1 MYINFWYAMEESKN
15 LTAEEPIKIRRLN
28 QDFALWRDS
37 EGKAHCVHD
46 VCVHRGGSLGKGKI
60 YDNCVQCPYHGWRF
74 NGQGDCEYIPSLG
87 KDNQKIPQR
96 AKVDAYPTQEIDG
109 VIFAF
114 LGDLPEEERPPLMH
128 AGRNFEGMEYDPK
141 KWRFTAMGWDVE
153 SNYERC
159 VENGIDPSHNEF
171 VHPSH
176 GHGAQNLDEYS
187 VPSYDVKH
195 HEWGQGFW
203 VDFNARAPREG
214 SVVSQ
219 SGSEGGKLKVGTGHN
234 GPNSVYTYIHI
245 TSENWAHQYLYET
258 PVNSKL
264 TRAINVSMVNF
275 VDDDTPDED
284 INAMN
289 EYIASQDVV
298 VLNEIEP
305 KVTPSSAKLEVM
317 TPSDKCVVEY
327 RRWLKKWDQ
336 KGWRI
341 DHKKVEAELGE
352 VVYAIPSPRRRTEK
366 GWVFPTVPLIPGTE
380 DEAAE

>member
-1 MYINFWYAMEESKN
+1 M
-15 LTAEEPIKIRRLN
+15 
-28 QDFALWRDS
+28 
-37 EGKAHCVHD
+37 
-46 VCVHRGGSLGKGKI
+46 
-60 YDNCVQCPYHGWRF
+60 
-74 NGQGDCEYIPSLG
+74 
-87 KDNQKIPQR
+87 
-96 AKVDAYPTQEIDG
+96 
-109 VIFAF
+109 
-114 LGDLPEEERPPLMH
+114 
-128 AGRNFEGMEYDPK
+128 
-141 KWRFTAMGWDVE
+141 
-153 SNYERC
+153 
-159 VENGIDPSHNEF
+159 
-171 VHPSH
+171 
-176 GHGAQNLDEYS
+176 
-187 VPSYDVKH
+187 PSYDVKH

-298 VLNEIEP
+298 VLNEIQP
-305 KVTPSSAKLEVM
+305 KVTPDSAKLEVM